1 LLRRCI
7 PAHIGDRTVRVWSF
21 RDVTAG
27 QRALQWARASEADQ
41 RALLDAFPGFITRV
55 DEGMTYTYVNERVA
69 QRLGTSPEL
78 MLGRNAMEVID
89 PALAPWMRSNVE
101 RALAG
106 EPVSYERVHPRGPGE
121 ALVDQVT
128 MATGV
133 DPVHGGRVVYT
144 FGVDIT
150 DRKRAERAWLAARD
164 EADRANRAKSEFLS
178 RMSHELRT
186 PLNAILGF
194 SQIMERSR
202 ELGERHQ
209 RWVGEIIK
217 AGRHL
222 LDLVNEVLDLA
233 RVESGRFDVASEPV
247 AVAPLV
253 HDCIDLM
260 RPLAQAAAV
269 RLDLPEIDA
278 DLYVQADRTRL
289 KQVLLDL
296 LSNAVKYNRCE
307 GQVEVDCEVQGDR
320 VCVRLLDGILA
331 SRPAATLLHAGRPVN
346 GLALARRHLP
356 ALILLDIHLPDMDGY
371 EVLRLLRADPAI
383 RGTPVL
389 ALSANAMPDHVARGR
404 QAGFDDYLTKP
415 LEVAQLFDH
424 IDRTLA
430 RRGAA
435 AAPLRALPRRPAPGP
450 TRRRSARCRPAPDR
464 HRPRAWR
471 AHRPRSSP
479 RPRR

>member
-1 LLRRCI
+1 
-7 PAHIGDRTVRVWSF
+7 
-21 RDVTAG
+21 
-27 QRALQWARASEADQ
+27 
-41 RALLDAFPGFITRV
+41 
-55 DEGMTYTYVNERVA
+55 
-69 QRLGTSPEL
+69 
-78 MLGRNAMEVID
+78 
-89 PALAPWMRSNVE
+89 MRSNVE

-186 PLNAILGF
+186 PRNAILGF

-247 AVAPLV
+247 AVAALV
-253 HDCIDLM
+253 NECIGLM
-260 RPLAQAAAV
+260 RPLARAAAV
-269 RLDLPEIDA
+269 RLDP
-278 DLYVQADRTRL
+278 
-289 KQVLLDL
+289 
-296 LSNAVKYNRCE
+296 
-307 GQVEVDCEVQGDR
+307 
-320 VCVRLLDGILA
+320 
-331 SRPAATLLHAGRPVN
+331 P
-346 GLALARRHLP
+346 
-356 ALILLDIHLPDMDGY
+356 
-371 EVLRLLRADPAI
+371 
-383 RGTPVL
+383 
-389 ALSANAMPDHVARGR
+389 
-404 QAGFDDYLTKP
+404 
-415 LEVAQLFDH
+415 
-424 IDRTLA
+424 
-430 RRGAA
+430 
-435 AAPLRALPRRPAPGP
+435 
-450 TRRRSARCRPAPDR
+450 
-464 HRPRAWR
+464 
-471 AHRPRSSP
+471 
-479 RPRR
+479 